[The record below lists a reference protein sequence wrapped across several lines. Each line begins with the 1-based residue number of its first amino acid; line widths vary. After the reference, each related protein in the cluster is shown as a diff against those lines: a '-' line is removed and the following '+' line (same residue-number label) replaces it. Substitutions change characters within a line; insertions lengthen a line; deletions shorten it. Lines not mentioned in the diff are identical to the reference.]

1 MVKKSRS
8 SVMGLHT
15 VKNKVSRNAFDLSH
29 RHMFTSQIGELLPVF
44 YQWCH
49 PNETFKLSYDGLSRT
64 APLNTAAFTRLRENI
79 QFFFVPFQCLWRYFE
94 QSVNNMTAGQAGQSI
109 SMIAESQVE
118 PQTLSTSL
126 PYVNYKDLRQVLK
139 FVYEIA
145 VETLV
150 KYYKTLP
157 DASSASPVGFYDYV
171 RDNLIIS
178 DDSRNELFN
187 TVFFNGQYRYVAIA
201 KLLNSL
207 GYGNFSTVITHDL
220 CASASTYLIED
231 KVKDFSKEGFMLSKY
246 SLKFD
251 GTFVNSPNLSVFPLV
266 AYHKIVNDFYRYRSW
281 QSYESWTSN
290 LDFLTPSSSLSYLQS
305 GPLSSISGWR
315 DNQNTIFDLEFSNL
329 PIDYF
334 TGVLPRA
341 QYGDES
347 AVAMTPDS
355 DVSSIIHF
363 TDLSFTDRSVGGDV
377 AYGGKTDPT
386 LSVKLPQG
394 SSRLSSGLF
403 SSNDLNVS
411 SSLKVSALRSA
422 IALQKYKEIQNANDW
437 SFEEQVLAHFGI
449 KPRCDEH
456 KSRFIGGS
464 DATIAISQ
472 QVNNNFAD
480 GAMPEIKAIGEGG
493 LHCTCNFKSD
503 TYGIIIGIY
512 RCTPQLDYSH
522 VGIDRNLYKT
532 DASDFPLPELDS
544 IGMQTQYRSEVSAP
558 DISASS
564 APLDMSSTYGYAP
577 RFSEL
582 KTSFD
587 RFDGG
592 FNGAFSDWVTG
603 FDSRTL
609 SHWFDPALHSQQG
622 YWLDV
627 SSLFICRP
635 SLLYPI
641 FVNQWSGTA
650 NDDKLLVAS
659 VNGCTAVRPYSVHG
673 LPYSK

>member
-1 MVKKSRS
+1 
-8 SVMGLHT
+8 MGLHT
-15 VKNKVSRNAFDLSH
+15 LKNKVSRNAFDLSH
-29 RHMFTSQIGELLPVF
+29 RHMFTSQVGELLPVF
-44 YQWCH
+44 YQWCNPH
-49 PNETFKLSYDGLSRT
+49 ETFKLSYDGMTRT

-94 QSVNNMTAGQAGQSI
+94 QTVNNMTKGQAGQSI
-109 SMIAESQVE
+109 SMIANSQTA
-118 PQTLSTSL
+118 PQSLSTSL
-126 PYVNYKDLRQVLK
+126 PYVNYKDLRDVIRYVYSYSVEVLAA
-139 FVYEIA
+139 YYS
-145 VETLV
+145 TL
-150 KYYKTLP
+150 
-157 DASSASPVGFYDYV
+157 DNASQATAAGFYDYV
-171 RDNLIIS
+171 RDSLVVT

-187 TVFFNGQYRYVAIA
+187 AVFFNGQYRYVAIA

-207 GYGNFSTVITHDL
+207 GYGNFSSVITHDL
-220 CASASTYLIED
+220 FAVSTVYLEKEQIR
-231 KVKDFSKEGFMLSKY
+231 DFQKEAFLHSKY
-246 SLKFD
+246 ALKFD
-251 GTFVNSPNLSVFPLV
+251 GVFTNSPNLSVLPLV
-266 AYHKIVNDFYRYRSW
+266 AYHKIVNDYYRYRQW

-290 LDFLTPSSSLSYLQS
+290 LDFMTPNSSMSYLS
-305 GPLSSISGWR
+305 TGPLASQNGWK

-341 QYGDES
+341 QYGEES
-347 AVAMTPDS
+347 AVAINPEGDASSIVGFSDLKFVNRTVAG
-355 DVSSIIHF
+355 DVS
-363 TDLSFTDRSVGGDV
+363 
-377 AYGGKTDPT
+377 YGGTSNPQ
-386 LSVKLPQG
+386 LNVKLPNG
-394 SSRLSSGLF
+394 TSTLTNGTFETTDISSSG
-403 SSNDLNVS
+403 
-411 SSLKVSALRSA
+411 SLKISALRSA
-422 IALQKYKEIQNANDW
+422 VALQKYKEIQNANDW

-449 KPRCDEH
+449 KPSCDEH
-456 KSRFIGGS
+456 KSRFIGGADS
-464 DATIAISQ
+464 TIGISQ
-472 QVNNNFAD
+472 QINNNFAD

-493 LHCTCNFKSD
+493 LHCTSNFKSD

-512 RCTPQLDYSH
+512 RCVPQLDYSH

-558 DISASS
+558 DICASS
-564 APLDMSSTYGYAP
+564 APIDMSATYGYAP
-577 RFSEL
+577 RFCEL

-592 FNGAFSDWVTG
+592 FNDAYSDWVTG
-603 FDSRTL
+603 FDARTL
-609 SHWFDPALHSQQG
+609 SHWFDPALHSRPG

-627 SSLFICRP
+627 TSLFICRP

-673 LPYSK
+673 LPYSN

>member
-1 MVKKSRS
+1 
-8 SVMGLHT
+8 MGLHT
-15 VKNKVSRNAFDLSH
+15 LKNKVSRNAFDLSH
-29 RHMFTSQIGELLPVF
+29 RHMFTSQVGELLPVF
-44 YQWCH
+44 YQWCN
-49 PNETFKLSYDGLSRT
+49 PNETFKLSYDGMTRT

-94 QSVNNMTAGQAGQSI
+94 QTVNNMTKGQAGQSI
-109 SMIAESQVE
+109 SMIANSQIAS
-118 PQTLSTSL
+118 QDLSTSL
-126 PYVNYKDLRQVLK
+126 PYVNYKDLRDVIRYVYTYSVEVL
-139 FVYEIA
+139 VAYYS
-145 VETLV
+145 TL
-150 KYYKTLP
+150 
-157 DASSASPVGFYDYV
+157 DNASQASPSGFYDYV
-171 RDNLIIS
+171 RDSLVVT

-187 TVFFNGQYRYVAIA
+187 AVFFNGQYRYVAIA

-207 GYGNFSTVITHDL
+207 GYGNFSSVITHDL
-220 CASASTYLIED
+220 FAVSQVYLVEEQLR
-231 KVKDFSKEGFMLSKY
+231 DFQKEAFLHSKY
-246 SLKFD
+246 ALKFD
-251 GTFVNSPNLSVFPLV
+251 GVFTNSPNLSVLPLV
-266 AYHKIVNDFYRYRSW
+266 AYHKIVNDFYRYREW

-290 LDFLTPSSSLSYLQS
+290 LDFMTPNSSMSYLS
-305 GPLSSISGWR
+305 TGPLASQNGWK

-347 AVAMTPDS
+347 AVAITGGIPSDEAVHFQEFKFNNSGHAAGSVTLAPDGVLKAPS
-355 DVSSIIHF
+355 QGGSQTIGDGTF
-363 TDLSFTDRSVGGDV
+363 TSTNLDLSG
-377 AYGGKTDPT
+377 
-386 LSVKLPQG
+386 
-394 SSRLSSGLF
+394 
-403 SSNDLNVS
+403 
-411 SSLKVSALRSA
+411 SLKISALRSA
-422 IALQKYKEIQNANDW
+422 VALQKYKEIQNANDW
-437 SFEEQVLAHFGI
+437 SFEEQVLAHYGI
-449 KPRCDEH
+449 KPSCDEH

-464 DATIAISQ
+464 DSTIGISQ
-472 QVNNNFAD
+472 QINNNFAD

-493 LHCTCNFKSD
+493 LHCTSNFKSD
-503 TYGIIIGIY
+503 TFGIIIGIY

-558 DISASS
+558 DICASS
-564 APLDMSSTYGYAP
+564 APIDMSATYGYAP
-577 RFSEL
+577 RFCEL

-592 FNGAFSDWVTG
+592 FNGAYSDWVTG
-603 FDSRTL
+603 FDARTL
-609 SHWFDPALHSQQG
+609 KHWFDPALHSKPG

-627 SSLFICRP
+627 TSLFICRP

-673 LPYSK
+673 LPYSN